1 VKVGPTVPSPPLA
14 PTTQMAADIVTM
26 AVRRK
31 IVVIMIM
38 VMQTTMLTGD
48 GHDDSFPDDD
58 NVDLV
63 MKMLLVVMK
72 MLLVVVKC
80 YLLLLRCYCH
90 CYCNCCYLLLLRCY
104 CHCYCNCYYRCYENV
119 ICCYENVICCQ
130 SVVNLRSNYP
140 SEI

>member
-1 VKVGPTVPSPPLA
+1 MKVGPTVPSPPLA

-90 CYCNCCYLLLLRCY
+90 CYC
-104 CHCYCNCYYRCYENV
+104 RCYENV

-130 SVVNLRSNYP
+130 SVINLRSNYP

>member
-1 VKVGPTVPSPPLA
+1 
-14 PTTQMAADIVTM
+14 M
-26 AVRRK
+26 
-31 IVVIMIM
+31 VIMIM

-63 MKMLLVVMK
+63 MKMLPVVMK
-72 MLLVVVKC
+72 MLLVVVK
-80 YLLLLRCYCH
+80 
-90 CYCNCCYLLLLRCY
+90 CYLLLLRCY

-130 SVVNLRSNYP
+130 SVINLRSNYP